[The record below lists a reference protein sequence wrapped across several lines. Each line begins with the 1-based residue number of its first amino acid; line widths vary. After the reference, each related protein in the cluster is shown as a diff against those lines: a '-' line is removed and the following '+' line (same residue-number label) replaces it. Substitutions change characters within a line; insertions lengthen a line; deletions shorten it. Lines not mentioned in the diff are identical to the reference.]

1 MPRSLNPPKSPCCPP
16 TTPIVPFA
24 VLVSAM
30 SRSLKGP
37 TSEPTKSTGAAV
49 KPGSTCFR
57 TASDSVTVLNWV
69 ERKTNGSLEIWP
81 EPAG

>member
-1 MPRSLNPPKSPCCPP
+1 
-16 TTPIVPFA
+16 
-24 VLVSAM
+24 M